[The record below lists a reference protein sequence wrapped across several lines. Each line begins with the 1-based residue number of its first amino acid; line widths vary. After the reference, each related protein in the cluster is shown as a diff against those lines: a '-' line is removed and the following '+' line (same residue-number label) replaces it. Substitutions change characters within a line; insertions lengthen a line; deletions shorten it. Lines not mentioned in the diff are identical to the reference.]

1 MQVRSV
7 EMAKT
12 SSDLEVETVE
22 SASSQKSNLLAN
34 RLSNIL
40 SASYADIEIGEVLRV
55 VENTDIKYGTTDRR
69 HLRLEI
75 TKGVI
80 ECNATIVDDF
90 RQVAEVRGRRNLLGR
105 G

>member
-1 MQVRSV
+1 MDVRSIDM
-7 EMAKT
+7 EKP
-12 SSDLEVETVE
+12 SPDLEYEPVE
-22 SASSQKSNLLAN
+22 SAGSQKSNLLAN

-40 SASYADIEIGEVLRV
+40 SASYADTEIGEVLRT
-55 VENTDIKYGTTDRR
+55 VENTDIEHATKDRR

-90 RQVAEVRGRRNLLGR
+90 SHVAEVRGRRNLLGR